1 MKHLLK
7 RDSILY
13 VGKVCGIT
21 GLRIWI
27 EVAKKKN
34 DSFSELEK
42 YKPWKDIEFSGK
54 AEYELDDVTYS
65 DIVINYY
72 DWESIFRGSH
82 K

>member
-34 DSFSELEK
+34 DSFLLF
-42 YKPWKDIEFSGK
+42 DG
-54 AEYELDDVTYS
+54 
-65 DIVINYY
+65 DIVRNIGINSVVEIR
-72 DWESIFRGSH
+72 WNSSWREARRI
-82 K
+82 